1 MLERVCQEQVKG
13 VGSSEDGGCLV
24 SIRKSIGFMAAAL
37 TASVLLTVPVQGTTA
52 EVVAE
57 VRRTLT
63 VADDRFGGCMVALSV
78 SPSDEGLDCPTSKW
92 VTFSC
97 TGTHTSKSNALRMY
111 DSAQLAFVTGR
122 EVRVWVD
129 DTRKHN
135 GHCFVSRIDVMAD

>member
-1 MLERVCQEQVKG
+1 M
-13 VGSSEDGGCLV
+13 
-24 SIRKSIGFMAAAL
+24 SIRRSIGFTVAAMAMSMFLTIPGQAA
-37 TASVLLTVPVQGTTA
+37 TE

-78 SPSDEGLDCPTSKW
+78 SPSEEGLDCPTSKW

-129 DTRKHN
+129 DTKKHN
-135 GHCFVSRIDVMAD
+135 GHCFVSRIDVMAAD